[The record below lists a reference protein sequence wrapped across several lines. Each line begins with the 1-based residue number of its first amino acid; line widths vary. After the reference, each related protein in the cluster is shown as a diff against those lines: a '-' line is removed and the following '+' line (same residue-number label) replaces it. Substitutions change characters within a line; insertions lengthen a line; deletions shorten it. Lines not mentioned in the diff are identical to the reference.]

1 MRDSLS
7 RWERAGVRDLDGKE
21 TANNFRGSA
30 YCRPLPEGEGTYFM
44 KASRLNAR
52 MVLLL
57 LSEAMLLFGGLI
69 VAVYLRLGAID
80 AEDALIQ
87 HRGFYKA
94 ALATIFCLAAF
105 YLLDLYDFVV
115 LHDRRE
121 LVLRLLQ
128 ALGLAW
134 VALALLFYALPQA
147 MIGRGVSLISLP
159 LALMLMV
166 GWRLAIHWVLG
177 HPEIGERILIV
188 GSGDFAIEIA
198 RETLDRPDAGYR
210 VVGFVD
216 NDPELLGKSLIN
228 PSVIGLTADLGPLV
242 VSENIDR
249 IVVAMGDRRGQFPT
263 QELLRLS
270 LSGNVS
276 IEESA
281 SFYERLTG
289 RVSLDM
295 LRPSWLIF
303 SSRGRR
309 ARLNEVARAAMHRTV
324 ALVGAILSLPIAIVT
339 AIVIKLDSR
348 GPILYKQE
356 RVGRNGRVF
365 TLMKFRSMRS
375 DAEKDGP
382 VWAKT
387 EDDRTTRV
395 GRFIRKVRL
404 DEIPQF
410 WNILRGDMSF
420 VGPRPERPHFVAQ
433 LAREIPYYEQRHLIA
448 PGLTG
453 WAQIKYPYGASIE
466 DARQKL
472 QYELYYI
479 KNQSLTLDAII
490 MFETIKTILLGRGGR

>member
-1 MRDSLS
+1 LKPPR
-7 RWERAGVRDLDGKE
+7 
-21 TANNFRGSA
+21 F
-30 YCRPLPEGEGTYFM
+30 
-44 KASRLNAR
+44 NAR

-57 LSEAMLLFGGLI
+57 LTEAMLLFGGLI
-69 VAVYLRLGAID
+69 VAVYVRLGAVD
-80 AEDALIQ
+80 AEDALIE
-87 HRGFYKA
+87 RNGFYKA
-94 ALATIFCLAAF
+94 GLATVFCLASF

-115 LHDRRE
+115 MHDRRE

-134 VALALLFYALPQA
+134 IALALIFYVMPQA

-159 LALMLMV
+159 LALLMMV

-188 GSGDFAIEIA
+188 GSGPFAVEIA
-198 RETLDRPDAGYR
+198 RETLGRPDAGFR

-216 NDPELLGKSLIN
+216 NDPALVGKSLIN
-228 PSVIGLTADLGPLV
+228 PKVIGLTSELGSLV
-242 VSENIDR
+242 RSEHIDR
-249 IVVAMGDRRGQFPT
+249 IVVAIGDRRGQFPT

-270 LSGNVS
+270 LSGDVS

-289 RVSLDM
+289 RVLLD
-295 LRPSWLIF
+295 LIRPSWLIF

-309 ARLNEVARAAMHRTV
+309 ARLNELASATMHRTV
-324 ALVGAILSLPIAIVT
+324 ALLGAILSLPIAIAT
-339 AIVIKLDSR
+339 AILIKIESR
-348 GPILYKQE
+348 GPVLYKQE
-356 RVGRNGRVF
+356 RVGKNGRVF
-365 TLMKFRSMRS
+365 TLVKFRSMRV

-387 EDDRTTRV
+387 EDERMTRV
-395 GRFIRKVRL
+395 GSIIRKIRV

-410 WNILRGDMSF
+410 WNILRGDMNF
-420 VGPRPERPHFVAQ
+420 VGPRPERPHFIAQ
-433 LAREIPYYEQRHLIA
+433 LAQEIPFYEQRHLIA

-466 DARQKL
+466 DAKQKL
-472 QYELYYI
+472 AYDLYYI
-479 KNQSLTLDAII
+479 KNQSITLDATI